1 MNSFSSKIKK
11 ELSEINNLNNKDQVQ
26 AELYGYLLT
35 TSSNKFITENQYNIN
50 RFSKLLNNC
59 GENKYKIE
67 MIGKNFCIILAKKNL
82 EVLMQK
88 LQKFECDSND
98 QEDNFQNNIQSNEL
112 NKAIV
117 RGAFMSSGSVSNPK
131 NIYHLEI
138 IFDKKENAEKIKKIL
153 DDGIVETKILKR
165 AKTYILYIKD
175 GENISR
181 FLAFIGANKS
191 VLDFEDERVLKD
203 MRNNVNRIVNCE
215 TSNLSKT
222 ISTSIRQIEDI
233 KFIKAKKKFDKLTLK
248 EQELANL
255 RLQNPEASLVE
266 LGKLLDKPISKSG
279 VNHRLNAISKLAE
292 ELRTNNKE

>member
-67 MIGKNFCIILAKKNL
+67 MIGKNFCIILPRKNI
-82 EVLMQK
+82 EVLVQK

-98 QEDNFQNNIQSNEL
+98 QEDNLQNNIQSNEL